1 MSVINGITI
10 GVVLLLI
17 GFYGC
22 MTRKNILKLIL
33 CIDIVFLGLILFFVG
48 IAYVEGG
55 VAPILG
61 EYTVYVNPLPH
72 TLMLTTVV
80 VELSVTALALALV
93 IKVYNQYKTLNIR
106 ELEQ

>member
-22 MTRKNILKLIL
+22 MTSKNILKLIL

>member
-1 MSVINGITI
+1 MSFINGITVGI
-10 GVVLLLI
+10 VLVMI

-22 MTRKNILKLIL
+22 MTRKNVIKLII

-61 EYTVYVNPLPH
+61 DYTVYVNPLPH

-93 IKVYNQYKTLNIR
+93 IKIYEQYKTLDIR

>member
-1 MSVINGITI
+1 MSVINGVTM
-10 GVVLLLI
+10 GVILLLLGI
-17 GFYGC
+17 YGC

-33 CIDIVFLGLILFFVG
+33 CIDITFLGLILFFVG

-61 EYTVYVNPLPH
+61 DYTVYVNPLPH

-93 IKVYNQYKTLNIR
+93 IKVYNRYKTLDIQ